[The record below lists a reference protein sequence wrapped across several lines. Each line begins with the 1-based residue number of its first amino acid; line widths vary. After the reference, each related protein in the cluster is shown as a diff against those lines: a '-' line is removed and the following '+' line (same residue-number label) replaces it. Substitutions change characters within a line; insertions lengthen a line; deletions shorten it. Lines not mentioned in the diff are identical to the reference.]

1 MENCLQKRAWMEID
15 LDMVEHNY
23 NTIRNHVPKTAGVC
37 CTIKADAY
45 GHGAVRIGRLLE
57 ELGGAFF
64 AVSNAEEAIQLR
76 KGGITKPIMVLG
88 YSPIEIT
95 DLLEKYNISQ
105 CVHSYDYGRA
115 LANDARKKGVK
126 LAIHVK
132 IDTGMGRIGFPFRGY
147 DEDAR
152 LDEIVELCSEDC
164 FITEGIF
171 THFPISDDQKRGVEF
186 TRAQYEKFQSVI
198 SRLEERGITF
208 DVKHCANSAGLVDY
222 PEYSL
227 DMVRAGVLFFGI
239 LPSRDMKNLDFDLK
253 HTFALKTV
261 VSNIKTVQ
269 AGESISYARLYV
281 AKKTMKV
288 ATLPIGYADGFRRSN
303 GAKDLKIYVNGKP
316 CEILGRVCMDQTM
329 IDVSEIDDIS
339 IGDEIILFGKGSPVS
354 VYDYSELHSTIPH
367 EVMCNIAMRVP
378 RVYYR
383 HGKAESTLDNLLGDL
398 ED

>member
-1 MENCLQKRAWMEID
+1 MNNFLQRRTWMEID

-23 NTIRNHVPKTAGVC
+23 NTIRKHVPDTTNVC

-45 GHGAVRIGRLLE
+45 GHGAVRIGKLLE

-76 KGGITKPIMVLG
+76 KAGISKPIMVLG
-88 YSPIEIT
+88 YSPVEIT
-95 DLLEKYNISQ
+95 ELLAQYNISQ
-105 CVHSYDYGRA
+105 CVHSYEYGKA
-115 LANDARKKGVK
+115 LAKDAKTKKVK
-126 LAIHVK
+126 IAIHIK

-152 LDEIVELCSEDC
+152 ISEIIELCNEPC
-164 FITEGIF
+164 FVHEGIF
-171 THFPISDDQKRGVEF
+171 THFPISDNQKLGEAF
-186 TRAQYEKFQSVI
+186 TRAQYEKFYSVI
-198 SRLEERGITF
+198 KRLEGQGIEF
-208 DVKHCANSAGLVDY
+208 SVKHCANSAGLVDY

-239 LPSRDMKNLDFDLK
+239 LPSTEMKNIDFDLK

-261 VSNIKTVQ
+261 VSHLKTVQ
-269 AGESISYARLYV
+269 KGESISYSRLFI
-281 AKKTMKV
+281 APKTMKV

-303 GAKDLKIYVNGKP
+303 GKKELKIYINGKP
-316 CEILGRVCMDQTM
+316 CDILGRVCMDQTM
-329 IDVSEIDDIS
+329 IDVSEIDDIA
-339 IGDEIILFGKGSPVS
+339 IGDEITVFGKGCPVS
-354 VYDYSELHSTIPH
+354 VYDYANLHDTIPH

-383 HGKAESTLDNLLGDL
+383 GGKFDSVTDYLLP
-398 ED
+398 